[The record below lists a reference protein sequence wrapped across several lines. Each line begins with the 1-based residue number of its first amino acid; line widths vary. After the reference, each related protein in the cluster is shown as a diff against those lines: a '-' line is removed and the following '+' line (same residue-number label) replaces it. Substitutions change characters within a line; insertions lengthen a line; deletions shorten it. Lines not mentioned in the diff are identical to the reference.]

1 MEVNKEEK
9 VKEDEVE
16 AAPWVVSNVV
26 VYWRMYEVFALE
38 FFLLPSK
45 NPNKK

>member
-16 AAPWVVSNVV
+16 EVAAWVVSNVANL
-26 VYWRMYEVFALE
+26 FTIFIL
-38 FFLLPSK
+38 FG
-45 NPNKK
+45 